1 MINNDAYRMLEL
13 FKGQISLETDSQFGY
28 AVTIRHDM
36 GKPIVKG
43 VGSSPSKALENLAV
57 KMEK

>member
-1 MINNDAYRMLEL
+1 MLEL

-28 AVTIRHDM
+28 AVTIRHEM

-43 VGSSPSKALENLAV
+43 VGSSPSKALEDLAV